1 MAAVQA
7 DVRVSP
13 EQLLRAVEELSPDEL
28 SAFAQQVIE
37 LRARRMASVLSATES
52 VLYERVNCAMPADR
66 RARYEALRTQ
76 REAATLTSAEHDE
89 LLRLSDELEALDA
102 DRVTAIAEL
111 ARLRGVSLDAMMSA
125 LGMPARR

>member
-1 MAAVQA
+1 
-7 DVRVSP
+7 
-13 EQLLRAVEELSPDEL
+13 
-28 SAFAQQVIE
+28 
-37 LRARRMASVLSATES
+37 MASVLSATES
-52 VLYERVNCAMPADR
+52 ALFERVNRAMPADR